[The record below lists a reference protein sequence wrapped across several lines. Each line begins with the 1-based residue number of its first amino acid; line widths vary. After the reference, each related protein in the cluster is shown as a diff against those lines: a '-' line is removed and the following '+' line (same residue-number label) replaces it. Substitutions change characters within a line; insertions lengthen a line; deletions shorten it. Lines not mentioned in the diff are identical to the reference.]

1 MAVTVQ
7 YQKKISNSMN
17 CLAVGVMS
25 ELGINS
31 RAMLVCMCMGVQV
44 AEIILSKKY
53 KVLAFFQLRLLKV
66 TVSDE
71 YRFAF

>member
-1 MAVTVQ
+1 
-7 YQKKISNSMN
+7 MN
-17 CLAVGVMS
+17 CLAVGVMRES
-25 ELGINS
+25 GVNS
-31 RAMLVCMCMGVQV
+31 RAMLVCMRMGVQV

-53 KVLAFFQLRLLKV
+53 EVLAFFQLCLLKV